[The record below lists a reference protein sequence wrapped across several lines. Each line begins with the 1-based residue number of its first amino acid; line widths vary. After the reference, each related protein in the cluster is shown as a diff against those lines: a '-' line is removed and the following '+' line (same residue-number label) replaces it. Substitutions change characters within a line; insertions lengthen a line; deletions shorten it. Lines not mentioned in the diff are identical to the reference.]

1 MKENPCQY
9 IGIAEK
15 AVCQGAQHF
24 ESFFQD
30 VIDKGGEGII
40 LRDPYALLQPGRT
53 TSYLKHKVLYI
64 FISISLSLS
73 HSTSLQL
80 TNNCDPHNRNIA
92 MLKQELLVIL
102 QSNGN
107 ANCKWNSVF
116 PFLFLTHIPP
126 LPFPPEGRMVC
137 DLMRQRV
144 HQNLQRDG
152 TRKQEISS
160 PSIITVIYLP
170 PRSPNSPPSID
181 WEPICNGKTSS
192 IIGRNPIQSSKAF
205 YTPSQKS
212 TF

>member
-1 MKENPCQY
+1 MKEHPCKY

-15 AVCQGAQHF
+15 TVCKGAQHF

-107 ANCKWNSVF
+107 ANCK
-116 PFLFLTHIPP
+116 
-126 LPFPPEGRMVC
+126 
-137 DLMRQRV
+137 
-144 HQNLQRDG
+144 
-152 TRKQEISS
+152 
-160 PSIITVIYLP
+160 
-170 PRSPNSPPSID
+170 
-181 WEPICNGKTSS
+181 
-192 IIGRNPIQSSKAF
+192 
-205 YTPSQKS
+205 
-212 TF
+212 